1 VYSFGEIIPQSICVR
16 YGLSIGAKSAP
27 FVLALMY
34 LEFPIAYP
42 IALLLDY
49 ILGHDEGTTYR
60 KAELKTFVGLHR
72 RQSCVSYSQPFFF
85 LKKKKKN
92 LASFCHFY

>member
-1 VYSFGEIIPQSICVR
+1 
-16 YGLSIGAKSAP
+16 
-27 FVLALMY
+27 MY

-42 IALLLDY
+42 IAMLLDY

-72 RQSCVSYSQPFFF
+72 RQLSIQLLNLVSPRVMS
-85 LKKKKKN
+85 
-92 LASFCHFY
+92 

>member
-1 VYSFGEIIPQSICVR
+1 MR

-42 IALLLDY
+42 IAMLLDY

-72 RQSCVSYSQPFFF
+72 RQLSIQLLNLVSPRVMS
-85 LKKKKKN
+85 
-92 LASFCHFY
+92 